1 MEEKEFEPQIP
12 EILPVIPVKG
22 GIIFPGMAIPF
33 TVKEEKYKVLIDE
46 TLKAEK
52 IFGAFLQKEG
62 DKKEIEPEDIHH
74 IGTAVYIHRMIR
86 APDGTM
92 RLFVQ
97 GIKRI
102 KAVNFEKKDKGLFVK
117 VEVLKDDLPE
127 DKKVLEALKQSIL
140 STLKEIIQATPYIPE
155 EALLFLS
162 SIEDYSIFT
171 DMVASSM
178 NFDPREKQKILE
190 TLNVEERMKKVLSLL
205 SAEKEVAMLSQKI
218 REEVDESLEKA
229 RREHILREQLKAIQ
243 RELGELDE
251 TEKEIQEL
259 KKKVEEKKMP
269 EEAKEVALREID
281 KLARLHP
288 ASPEYSVSRNYID
301 WLLALPWSEETED
314 ILDIERAKKILD
326 EDHYD
331 LEKVKERILE
341 FLAVRIIKKGK
352 VKGPILCF
360 VGPPGVGKTS
370 LGKSIARALGRKFI
384 RMALGGIRDEAEIRG
399 HRRTYVGALPGRIIQ
414 GIRQVGTK
422 NPVFMLDEVDK
433 IGVDFRG
440 DPASALLEVLDPEQN
455 YSFRDHYIEVPFDLS
470 QVFFIATANT
480 THTIPP
486 PLLDRME
493 VIEIPGY
500 VDEEK
505 FYIATKYLIPKQKKE
520 NGLDG
525 MNIKFTKKALKK
537 IINEYT
543 REAGVR
549 QLERRIGGIMR
560 KIAIEALKS
569 KDGKT
574 EFNITPNLVEKYLGP
589 PVFYSETK
597 ARKGTVGVATGLAWT
612 PAGGEILFI
621 ESAKMPGKGG
631 LILTGKLGEVMR
643 ESCQAALTLIRAN
656 SNVWGINHSEIE
668 KSDIH
673 IHVPEG
679 AIPKDG
685 PSAGVAI
692 FASLLSLFTEKP
704 IDPEVAMTGEIT
716 LRGKVMPVGGIKEK
730 VLAAKR
736 AGIKK
741 VILPKWNEK
750 DVKELPP
757 YIIKGMEFIF
767 VDNINEV
774 VKILFPDMKPE
785 KTNTKK

>member
-1 MEEKEFEPQIP
+1 MGEEEFAPQIP
-12 EILPVIPVKG
+12 EILPIIPVKG
-22 GIIFPGMAIPF
+22 GIIFPGVAIPF
-33 TVKEEKYKVLIDE
+33 TIKEEKYKALIDE
-46 TLKAEK
+46 ALKREK
-52 IFGAFLQKEG
+52 IFGSFLQKEV
-62 DKKEIEPEDIHH
+62 DKKEIEPEDIYHV
-74 IGTAVYIHRMIR
+74 GTAVYIHRMR
-86 APDGTM
+86 RMPEGTM
-92 RLFVQ
+92 WLFIQ

-102 KAVNFEKKDKGLFVK
+102 KAISFEKKEKGLFAK
-117 VEVLKDDLPE
+117 VEVLNDEFPE
-127 DKKVLEALKQSIL
+127 DKKILEALKQSIL
-140 STLKEIIQATPYIPE
+140 STFQEIIQAVPHIPE
-155 EALLFLS
+155 EALIFLS
-162 SIEDYSIFT
+162 SVEDYSAFT
-171 DMVASSM
+171 DLMASSL
-178 NFDPREKQKILE
+178 NVDPREKQKILE
-190 TLNVEERMKKVLSLL
+190 ILNVEERMKKVLSLL
-205 SAEKEVAMLSQKI
+205 SAEKEVATLSQKI
-218 REEVDESLEKA
+218 REEVSESIEKR
-229 RREHILREQLKAIQ
+229 RREHILREQLRAIQ
-243 RELGELDE
+243 KELGELDE

-259 KKKVEEKKMP
+259 RKKVEEKKMP
-269 EEAKEVALREID
+269 EEAKEVALREIE
-281 KLARLHP
+281 KLSRLHP

-326 EDHYD
+326 EDHYN

-352 VKGPILCF
+352 LKGPILCF

-422 NPVFMLDEVDK
+422 NPLFMLDEIDK

-480 THTIPP
+480 TYTIPP

-493 VIEIPGY
+493 IIEIPGY

-505 FYIATKYLIPKQKKE
+505 FYIAEKYLIPKQKKE

-525 MNIKFTKKALKK
+525 IDIRFTREALKK
-537 IINEYT
+537 IVNEYT

-549 QLERRIGGIMR
+549 ELERKISGIMR
-560 KIAIEALKS
+560 KIAVTILTS
-569 KDGKT
+569 KEGKA
-574 EFNITPNLVEKYLGP
+574 EFEITPDVVEKYLGP
-589 PVFYSETK
+589 PIYYSETK
-597 ARKGTVGVATGLAWT
+597 ARKGTIGVATGLAWT
-612 PAGGEILFI
+612 VAGGEILFI
-621 ESAKMPGKGG
+621 ESAKMPGRGS
-631 LILTGKLGEVMR
+631 LILTGKLGEVMK

-656 SNVWGINHSEIE
+656 SDLWVIDPSEIE

-692 FASLLSLFTEKP
+692 FVSLLSLFTGKP
-704 IDPEVAMTGEIT
+704 VDSEIAMTGEIT

-750 DVKELPP
+750 DVKELPS
-757 YIIKGMEFIF
+757 YIIKGMEFMF
-767 VDNINEV
+767 VDNIKEV
-774 VKILFPDMKPE
+774 VKILFPELKTE
-785 KTNTKK
+785 KISLE

>member
-1 MEEKEFEPQIP
+1 MEEKEFEPHIP
-12 EILPVIPVKG
+12 ETLPIIPVKG
-22 GIIFPGMAIPF
+22 GVIFPGMAIPF
-33 TVKEEKYKVLIDE
+33 TVKEEKYQVLIDE

-52 IFGAFLQKEG
+52 IFGAFLQKDEN
-62 DKKEIEPEDIHH
+62 KKEIEPQDIYPT
-74 IGTAVYIHRMIR
+74 GTAVYIHRMIR
-86 APDGTM
+86 VPDGTM

-102 KAVNFEKKDKGLFVK
+102 KAVNFEKKEKGLFAK
-117 VEVLKDDLPE
+117 VEVLKDELPE
-127 DKKVLEALKQSIL
+127 DIKILEALKQSIL
-140 STLKEIIQATPYIPE
+140 STIKEIIQAVPYIPE
-155 EALLFLS
+155 EAFLFLS

-178 NFDPREKQKILE
+178 NLDSTEKQKILE

-205 SAEKEVAMLSQKI
+205 SGEKEIAMLSQKI
-218 REEVDESLEKA
+218 REEVNESFEKA

-259 KKKVEEKKMP
+259 KKKAEEKKMS
-269 EEAKEVALREID
+269 EEAKEVVLREID

-314 ILDIERAKKILD
+314 ILDIVRAKKILD
-326 EDHYD
+326 EDHYN

-352 VKGPILCF
+352 LKGPILCF

-414 GIRQVGTK
+414 GIRQVGTR

-433 IGVDFRG
+433 IGIDFRG

-455 YSFRDHYIEVPFDLS
+455 YSFRDHYIEVSFDLS

-480 THTIPP
+480 IHTIPP

-493 VIEIPGY
+493 LIEIPGY

-505 FYIATKYLIPKQKKE
+505 LYIATRYLIPKQQKE

-525 MNIKFTKKALKK
+525 MNIKFTQKALKK

-549 QLERRIGGIMR
+549 QLERRISGIMR
-560 KIAIEALKS
+560 KIAVEILKS

-574 EFNITPNLVEKYLGP
+574 KFNVTPTVVEKYLGP
-589 PVFYSETK
+589 PIYYSETK
-597 ARKGTVGVATGLAWT
+597 ARKGTIGVATGLAWT
-612 PAGGEILFI
+612 PTGGEILFI
-621 ESAKMPGKGG
+621 ESAKMPGKGS

-643 ESCQAALTLIRAN
+643 ESCLAALTLIRAN
-656 SNVWGINHSEIE
+656 SNMWKIDTSEIE
-668 KSDIH
+668 KIDIH

-685 PSAGVAI
+685 PSAGIAI
-692 FASLLSLFTEKP
+692 FSSLLSLFTEKP
-704 IDPEVAMTGEIT
+704 IDSEIAMTGEIT

-736 AGIKK
+736 VGIKK
-741 VILPKWNEK
+741 IILPRWNEK
-750 DVKELPP
+750 DVKELPS
-757 YIIKGMEFIF
+757 YITKGIEFIF
-767 VDNINEV
+767 VENIKEV
-774 VKILFPDMKPE
+774 VRILFPDLKTE
-785 KTNTKK
+785 KSGVK

>member
-1 MEEKEFEPQIP
+1 MEEKEFEFHIP
-12 EILPVIPVKG
+12 EVLPVIPVKG
-22 GIIFPGMAIPF
+22 GVIFPGIAIPF
-33 TVKEEKYKVLIDE
+33 TIKEETYQRLIDE
-46 TLKAEK
+46 ALKQDK
-52 IFGAFLQKEG
+52 IFGSFLQKEE
-62 DKKEIEPEDIHH
+62 KKEFEPENIFK
-74 IGTAVYIHRMIR
+74 IGTAVYIHRMFR
-86 APDGTM
+86 APDGSM
-92 RLFVQ
+92 RLFIQ
-97 GIKRI
+97 GIKRVEI
-102 KAVNFEKKDKGLFVK
+102 LEFLKKEIGFYAKVK
-117 VEVLKDDLPE
+117 ILQDELPKDN
-127 DKKVLEALKQSIL
+127 KILEALKHSIL
-140 STLKEIIQATPYIPE
+140 STLKEIIQAVPYIPE
-155 EALLFLS
+155 EALIFLS
-162 SIEDYSIFT
+162 GIEDYSIFT
-171 DMVASSM
+171 DMVASSI
-178 NFDPREKQKILE
+178 NIEPLEKQRLLE
-190 TLNVEERMKKVLSLL
+190 TLNLEERMKKVLSFLT
-205 SAEKEVAMLSQKI
+205 AEKEVASLSKKI
-218 REEVDESLEKA
+218 KEEVDESIERT
-229 RREHILREQLKAIQ
+229 RREHILREQLRAIQ
-243 RELGELDE
+243 KELGELDE

-259 KKKVEEKKMP
+259 RKKIEEKKMP
-269 EEAKEVALREID
+269 DEAREVALRELD
-281 KLARLHP
+281 KLSRMHP

-301 WLLALPWSEETED
+301 WLIALPWSEETED
-314 ILDIERAKKILD
+314 ILDLERAKKILD
-326 EDHYD
+326 EDHYN

-352 VKGPILCF
+352 LKGPILCF
-360 VGPPGVGKTS
+360 IGPPGVGKTS

-433 IGVDFRG
+433 IGLDFRG

-480 THTIPP
+480 LYTIPP

-493 VIEIPGY
+493 IIEIPGY
-500 VDEEK
+500 VDKEK
-505 FYIATKYLIPKQKKE
+505 LFIATRYLIPRQKKE

-525 MNIKFTKKALKK
+525 MSISFTRKALEK

-549 QLERRIGGIMR
+549 QLERKIGEIMR
-560 KIAIEALKS
+560 KIAMEILRT

-574 EFNITPNLVEKYLGP
+574 NFVITPSNVEKYLGSP
-589 PVFYSETK
+589 IFYSETK
-597 ARKGTVGVATGLAWT
+597 IRKGTVGVATGLAWT
-612 PAGGEILFI
+612 PTGGEILFI
-621 ESAKMPGKGG
+621 ESAKMPGRGA

-656 SNVWGINHSEIE
+656 SKACNINYSEIE

-692 FASLLSLFTEKP
+692 FVSLLSLFTGKP
-704 IDPEVAMTGEIT
+704 VDPEVAMTGEIT

-741 VILPKWNEK
+741 VILPSWNEK
-750 DVKELPP
+750 DVRELPS
-757 YIIKGMEFIF
+757 YITKGMEFIY
-767 VDNINEV
+767 VDNIYDV
-774 VKILFPDMKPE
+774 IKYLFPDLIKE
-785 KTNTKK
+785 KKVKKRK

>member
-1 MEEKEFEPQIP
+1 MEEKEFEPHIP
-12 EILPVIPVKG
+12 EVLPVIPVKG
-22 GIIFPGMAIPF
+22 GVIFPGIAIPF
-33 TVKEEKYKVLIDE
+33 TIKEEIYQRLIDE
-46 TLKAEK
+46 TLKQDK
-52 IFGAFLQKEG
+52 IFGAFLQKEE
-62 DKKEIEPEDIHH
+62 KKEFEPENIFK
-74 IGTAVYIHRMIR
+74 IGTAVYIHRMFR
-86 APDGTM
+86 APDGSM
-92 RLFVQ
+92 RLFIQ

-102 KAVNFEKKDKGLFVK
+102 EIFEFIKKETGFYAKVK
-117 VEVLKDDLPE
+117 ILQDELPQ
-127 DKKVLEALKQSIL
+127 DNKILEALKHSIL
-140 STLKEIIQATPYIPE
+140 STLKEIIQSVPYIPE
-155 EALLFLS
+155 EALIFLS
-162 SIEDYSIFT
+162 GIEDYSIFT
-171 DMVASSM
+171 DMVASSI
-178 NFDPREKQKILE
+178 NIEPFEKQKLLE
-190 TLNVEERMKKVLSLL
+190 TLNLEERMKKVLSFLT
-205 SAEKEVAMLSQKI
+205 AEKEVASLSRKI
-218 REEVDESLEKA
+218 REEVDESIEKT

-243 RELGELDE
+243 KELGEIDE

-259 KKKVEEKKMP
+259 RKKVEEKKMP
-269 EEAKEVALREID
+269 DEASEVALREIE
-281 KLARLHP
+281 KLSRLHP

-301 WLLALPWSEETED
+301 WLLSLPWNEETED
-314 ILDIERAKKILD
+314 ILDLERARKILD

-352 VKGPILCF
+352 LKGPILCF
-360 VGPPGVGKTS
+360 IGPPGVGKTS

-433 IGVDFRG
+433 IGLDFRG

-470 QVFFIATANT
+470 QVFFIATANNAY
-480 THTIPP
+480 TIPP

-493 VIEIPGY
+493 IIEIPGY
-500 VDEEK
+500 VDKEK
-505 FYIATKYLIPKQKKE
+505 LFIAIRYLIPKQRKE

-525 MNIKFTKKALKK
+525 ISINITRKALEK

-549 QLERRIGGIMR
+549 QLERKIGDIMR
-560 KIAIEALKS
+560 KIAMEVLRAKNGKS
-569 KDGKT
+569 N
-574 EFNITPNLVEKYLGP
+574 FVITPLQVEKYLGS

-597 ARKGTVGVATGLAWT
+597 IRKGTIGVATGLAWT
-612 PAGGEILFI
+612 PTGGEILFI
-621 ESAKMPGKGG
+621 ESAKMPGRGA

-643 ESCQAALTLIRAN
+643 ESCQAALTLIRVN
-656 SNVWGINHSEIE
+656 SKACNINYSDIE

-685 PSAGVAI
+685 PSAGIAI
-692 FASLLSLFTEKP
+692 LVSLLSLFTGRP
-704 IDPEVAMTGEIT
+704 VDPEVAMTGEIT

-741 VILPKWNEK
+741 VILPRWNEK
-750 DVKELPP
+750 DVKELPS
-757 YIIKGMEFIF
+757 YITKGMEFIY
-767 VDNINEV
+767 VDNINDV
-774 VKILFPDMKPE
+774 IKYLFPDLKKE
-785 KTNTKK
+785 KKLKKES

>member
-1 MEEKEFEPQIP
+1 MKKELDYHIP
-12 EILPVIPVKG
+12 EILPIIPVKG
-22 GIIFPGMAIPF
+22 GIIFPGIAIPF
-33 TVKEEKYKVLIDE
+33 VVKEENYQVLIDE
-46 TLKAEK
+46 ALKSDK
-52 IFGAFLQKEG
+52 IFGSFLMKE
-62 DKKEIEPEDIHH
+62 EDEQFDPSNIHH
-74 IGTAVYIHRMIR
+74 IGTAVYIHRMVR

-102 KAVNFEKKDKGLFVK
+102 EITEIEKREKGYYAKIKIL
-117 VEVLKDDLPE
+117 EDIYPE
-127 DKKVLEALKQSIL
+127 DKKILEAIKQSIL
-140 STLKEIIQATPYIPE
+140 SLLGEIAQAIPYVPE

-162 SIEDYSIFT
+162 GIEDYSLFT
-171 DMVASSM
+171 DMVASSL
-178 NFDPREKQKILE
+178 NIGAEEKQKILE
-190 TLNVEERMKKVLSLL
+190 ILNIEERMKKVLSLVQ
-205 SAEKEVAMLSQKI
+205 ADKEVAVLSKKI
-218 REEVDESLEKA
+218 KEEVDESLEKK

-243 RELGELDE
+243 KKLGELDE

-259 KKKVEEKKMP
+259 RKKIEEKGMS
-269 EEAKEVALREID
+269 EEAKAVALREVD
-281 KLARLHP
+281 KLSRLHP
-288 ASPEYSVSRNYID
+288 ASPEYSVSRNYLD
-301 WLLALPWSEETED
+301 WLLALPWKEETED

-326 EDHYD
+326 EDHYN

-352 VKGPILCF
+352 LKGPILCF

-433 IGVDFRG
+433 IGIDFRG

-455 YSFRDHYIEVPFDLS
+455 FSFRDHYIEVPFDLS

-480 THTIPP
+480 TFTIPL

-493 VIEIPGY
+493 IIEIPGY
-500 VDEEK
+500 VDKEK
-505 FYIATKYLIPKQKKE
+505 LFIATKYLIPRQKRE
-520 NGLDG
+520 NGLEG
-525 MNIKFTKKALKK
+525 LTIKFSRKALEK

-549 QLERRIGGIMR
+549 QLERKISEIMR
-560 KIAIEALKS
+560 KIAMEILKS

-574 EFNITPNLVEKYLGP
+574 EFSIKPNQVEKYLGSP
-589 PVFYSETK
+589 SFYSETK

-612 PAGGEILFI
+612 PTGGEILFI
-621 ESAKMPGKGG
+621 ESAKMQGRGA

-643 ESCQAALTLIRAN
+643 ESCQAALTLIR
-656 SNVWGINHSEIE
+656 SNAKRCNINYSDIE

-692 FASLLSLFTEKP
+692 FVSLLSLFTGIP
-704 IDPEVAMTGEIT
+704 VDSEVAMTGEIT
-716 LRGKVMPVGGIKEK
+716 LRGKIMPVGGIKEK

-750 DVKELPP
+750 DVKELPL
-757 YIIKGMEFIF
+757 YITRGMEFF
-767 VDNINEV
+767 YVENINEV
-774 VKILFPDMKPE
+774 INFLFPDL
-785 KTNTKK
+785 KKNVKKKN